1 MGWGFRVAV
10 FLLWLPMQLVTKRDW
25 QGLEN
30 LENDPGGIIVAP
42 NHTSW
47 FDPLV
52 VAHMLW
58 SRDRPPRF
66 LAKESVFRVPIMGQ
80 IITSAGQVKV
90 YRETAEAVDAV
101 RDAVSA
107 VEGGECIVVYPEGT
121 ITRDPGLW
129 PMQGKT
135 GAARIALATGRPLL
149 PLAQWGAQDVMPP
162 YRRQLRLFPRKTMHV
177 RIGAPV
183 DLSDLASRPLD
194 ADTLRIATDRLMD
207 AMTGL
212 LADIRDESPPK
223 ERMVFDRNGTA

>member
-1 MGWGFRVAV
+1 LGWGFRVAV

>member
-1 MGWGFRVAV
+1 LGWGFRVAV
-10 FLLWLPMQLVTKRDW
+10 FVLWLPMQLVTKRDW

-149 PLAQWGAQDVMPP
+149 PLAQWGAQGVMPP

>member
-10 FLLWLPMQLVTKRDW
+10 FVLWLPMQLVTKRDW

-149 PLAQWGAQDVMPP
+149 PLAQWGAQGVMPP